1 MGGCFDWMLAEV
13 DGTGDD
19 SPICVEV
26 YKSRYPMCG
35 KAEIIDQLKKELLQM
50 QGIKSCGEFSVVE
63 LPAAVNRAFPE
74 KTFPTGV
81 VHEFVSQTNEDLA
94 ATKGFVNTILQC
106 LMAHGGPVIWISC
119 GRKLFPPALKAYG
132 IVPERVLFIDVQTQ
146 RDVLWATEET
156 LKCDKLAAVVSE
168 LKDLN
173 FIQSRKLQLAVES
186 SRVTGF
192 ILRHQSRM
200 QETTA
205 SVARWRISPLPALPE
220 GTLPGLGYASW
231 EVSLEKIRNGSLGNW
246 QLVRMPDGLL
256 QQSGTEKTATTITTG
271 TKPQQVGLRKIV

>member
-1 MGGCFDWMLAEV
+1 
-13 DGTGDD
+13 
-19 SPICVEV
+19 
-26 YKSRYPMCG
+26 MCG
-35 KAEIIDQLKKELLQM
+35 KAEIIEQLKKELLQM
-50 QGIKSCGEFSVVE
+50 QGIKCCGEFSVVE
-63 LPAAVNRAFPE
+63 LPATVNRVFPE

-81 VHEFVSQTNEDLA
+81 IHEFLSQTAEEFA
-94 ATKGFVNTILQC
+94 ATTGFVNTILQC
-106 LMAHGGPVIWISC
+106 LMVHGGPVIWISC
-119 GRKLFPPALKAYG
+119 GRQLFPPALKAYG
-132 IVPERVLFIDVQTQ
+132 MIPERVLFIDVQTQ

-192 ILRHQSRM
+192 ILRHQSRI

-220 GTLPGLGYASW
+220 GKLPGLGYTSW
-231 EVSLEKIRNGSLGNW
+231 KVNLEKIRNGSLGNW
-246 QLVRMPDGLL
+246 QLVRMPDGVLRE
-256 QQSGTEKTATTITTG
+256 QPGTEKAATITTTV
-271 TKPQQVGLRKIV
+271 TKPLRTGLRKIV